1 MHQILKLILYM
12 DEPSI
17 NIGILTSEQISFD
30 LYGDFTSTGLSKKI
44 SGRYIARLDN
54 DKIIVEQE
62 GKIILSGREILITPN
77 EWETESFLLR
87 DVVIG
92 KNFHWE
98 KKENQRFRGELKL
111 IKEGKN
117 ITAVNIVFLEEY
129 LTSVVSSE
137 MNANSSLQ
145 LLKAHAIISR
155 GWLIAQLEKKQNNNS
170 QKFVNEFITESEI
183 IRWYDREDHAN
194 YDFCADDHCQ
204 RYQGVTKIIN
214 DNAVNAVEST
224 RGLVLTYD
232 NKICDTRYSKCCG
245 GMSEG
250 FENVWE
256 PVKHHYLAPIVD
268 YKFELDG
275 IDYDLTQ
282 EIPAQH
288 WIKSNPHA
296 FCNTSDKKIL
306 SQILPDFDRE
316 TSNFFRWQ
324 IEYRQDE
331 LTEIIKTKSGID
343 FGNIIELVPVE
354 RGYSGRINKLKII
367 GDKKVLTIG
376 KELEIRKTLSNTHL
390 YSSAFIVTKEYSSGK
405 IPAKFILRGA
415 GWGHGVGLCQIGAA
429 VMGAR
434 GYDFDAI
441 LLHYF
446 KAAKIQKI
454 Y

>member
-1 MHQILKLILYM
+1 MN
-12 DEPSI
+12 EPSI
-17 NIGILTSEQISFD
+17 SIGILTSEQINFD
-30 LYGDFTSTGLSKKI
+30 LYGEFTSPGLSKKI
-44 SGRYIARLDN
+44 SGRYNARLEN
-54 DKIIVEQE
+54 DKIVVEQE
-62 GKIILSGREILITPN
+62 GKIILSGLEIIITPN
-77 EWETESFLLR
+77 EMETESFLLR
-87 DVVIG
+87 DVIIG
-92 KNFHWE
+92 KSFHWE

-111 IKEGKN
+111 IKEENK
-117 ITAVNIVFLEEY
+117 ITAVNNISLEEY

-137 MNANSSLQ
+137 MSANSSLQ
-145 LLKAHAIISR
+145 LLKAHAIVSR
-155 GWLIAQLEKKQNNNS
+155 GWLLAQLENKRNNS
-170 QKFVNEFITESEI
+170 SQKSINEFITENEI

-194 YDFCADDHCQ
+194 YDLCADDHCQ

-214 DNAVNAVEST
+214 DNAINAVEST
-224 RGLVLTYD
+224 RGLVLVYD

-245 GMSEG
+245 GMSES

-282 EIPAQH
+282 EQPAEH

-296 FCNTSDKKIL
+296 FCNTTDKKIL
-306 SQILPDFDRE
+306 SQILPEFDRQ
-316 TSNFFRWQ
+316 TDNFFRWQ
-324 IEYRQDE
+324 VEYSQEE
-331 LTEIIKTKSGID
+331 LSENIKTKSGID
-343 FGNIIELVPVE
+343 FGNIIDLIPIE
-354 RGYSGRINKLKII
+354 RGYSGRINKLKIM

-376 KELEIRKTLSNTHL
+376 KELEIRKTLSKSHL
-390 YSSAFIVTKEYSSGK
+390 YSSAFIAIKEMKPGE
-405 IPAKFILRGA
+405 IPVKFVLKGA